1 MSMGRL
7 FPSRPSGKGKSG
19 LILADQGHVLISEYT
34 MRTHPPFSDCSGP
47 GQVTWLQRGLA
58 WLVYTGLLMCL
69 LGLMLS
75 AKALPVMALHAA
87 QAQGEAM
94 PAAADG
100 GVCSATQL
108 PGSCAEA
115 EPGDWADLD
124 ILPAVGMVMRVVR
137 VLQHVE
143 TRSPLIQM
151 GVQPRLPPPRNLR

>member
-1 MSMGRL
+1 
-7 FPSRPSGKGKSG
+7 
-19 LILADQGHVLISEYT
+19 
-34 MRTHPPFSDCSGP
+34 MRTHPPLSDSPGT

-69 LGLMLS
+69 LGLMAS
-75 AKALPVMALHAA
+75 AKALPAMASHAA
-87 QAQGEAM
+87 QAQGETM
-94 PAAADG
+94 PAAADHRHAAQG

-124 ILPAVGMVMRVVR
+124 ILPAVGRVMRVVR